1 MFDQL
6 SEKSQ
11 NSSLKMQSNDKNS
24 RRNHVTSPMKF
35 NQNTEKKPFLNVKP
49 KPSTRDIILNACYIL
64 DIHSFESINEYKEHV
79 ETFMKNMYFILKETR
94 GIRKDFERCL
104 KLFTERNQKPSKDL
118 R

>member
-6 SEKSQ
+6 SEKFQ

-35 NQNTEKKPFLNVKP
+35 NQNTET
-49 KPSTRDIILNACYIL
+49 STRDIILNACYIL

>member
-1 MFDQL
+1 MLRLQW
-6 SEKSQ
+6 
-11 NSSLKMQSNDKNS
+11 NST
-24 RRNHVTSPMKF
+24 RI
-35 NQNTEKKPFLNVKP
+35 FLNVKP
-49 KPSTRDIILNACYIL
+49 KPSTRDILLNACYIL

-104 KLFTERNQKPSKDL
+104 KLFTERNQKHWKDL

>member
-6 SEKSQ
+6 SEKFQ

-49 KPSTRDIILNACYIL
+49 KPSTRDIILNTCYIL

>member
-6 SEKSQ
+6 SEKFQ

-49 KPSTRDIILNACYIL
+49 KPSTRDIILNAHY
-64 DIHSFESINEYKEHV
+64 FESINEYKEHV